1 MLGLAALLGPWA
13 AHLACGSSSFHDL
26 ATALPRPA
34 RLPHRK
40 ARSRDGAVASRST
53 PAMKPAHLFVGAG
66 RANVSTPLGPKSTS
80 FLINGNIACAR
91 PVRTTRATG
100 ASCPVFAGCRANLG
114 RNRDD
119 ICLRSSPPCGNER
132 RISRLLPMIHIPV
145 RCRSSVVEHFIGN
158 EEVDSSILSGS
169 TTASL
174 ENPYLSAV
182 GFVSPAC
189 VKSKWKHRV
198 TTRRY
203 SL

>member
-1 MLGLAALLGPWA
+1 
-13 AHLACGSSSFHDL
+13 
-26 ATALPRPA
+26 
-34 RLPHRK
+34 
-40 ARSRDGAVASRST
+40 
-53 PAMKPAHLFVGAG
+53 
-66 RANVSTPLGPKSTS
+66 
-80 FLINGNIACAR
+80 
-91 PVRTTRATG
+91 
-100 ASCPVFAGCRANLG
+100 
-114 RNRDD
+114 
-119 ICLRSSPPCGNER
+119 
-132 RISRLLPMIHIPV
+132 MIHIPV